1 MARLAWYALLLVVV
15 VVIVEVVRRQRF
27 NQTRDD
33 VRSLPAP
40 PSPDG
45 VVAAPAG
52 WYARPD
58 GVAGEQYWDG
68 EVWTEQRRS

>member
-1 MARLAWYALLLVVV
+1 MARLAWYALILVII
-15 VVIVEVVRRQRF
+15 VVIIEVVRRQRF
-27 NQTRDD
+27 NERRD
-33 VRSLPAP
+33 VVQNLPAP

-45 VVAAPAG
+45 VVNAPAG

-68 EVWTEQRRS
+68 QVWTEQRR